1 MTGNSIYVK
10 SKQQKLSGIFMALLL
25 LSLIFPGKAI
35 SQEVSVESSF
45 SRDTVLIGDQ
55 LDFTLHVIQPDSLHL
70 QIPTYTDSIV
80 SGLDIIK
87 KLRDDTIRKKNHML
101 EITRSYRIIVF
112 DTGVVVV
119 NPIKVSYTSHG
130 MKAAL
135 STRPLELVVK
145 SLPVD
150 VSKGIRD
157 IKHPYKMPMTL
168 QEILFRVLVVVLL
181 ALIIY
186 LIIWY
191 IRKKKKQKSGLPE
204 IMRKPAEPPHVFA
217 LRELN
222 LLKDARLWQQGMV
235 KEYYTRLT
243 DILRKYLEYRYE
255 IKALEQTTLE
265 ILESLTGTGF
275 NDNRLYGILKE
286 ILETGDLVKFAK
298 YQPKPDVNESM
309 LLDAFVF
316 VNETKESW
324 KKGAESDFE
333 KEKELEQ
340 EQEEQKEEKKEED
353 DHA

>member
-1 MTGNSIYVK
+1 MTGNNIYVK
-10 SKQQKLSGIFMALLL
+10 NKQHKISGIFMALLF
-25 LSLIFPGKAI
+25 LSLVFPQKTIAQG
-35 SQEVSVESSF
+35 VSVEASF
-45 SRDTVLIGDQ
+45 SKDTVLIGDQ

-70 QIPTYTDSIV
+70 QIPIYTDSIV

-87 KLRDDTIRKKNHML
+87 KLRNDTIRKNNHIL
-101 EITRSYRIIVF
+101 ELVRSYRIIVF

-119 NPIKVSYTSHG
+119 NPIEVSYTSHG

-150 VSKGIRD
+150 VNKGIRD

-168 QEILFRVLVVVLL
+168 QEILFWVLIVVLL
-181 ALIIY
+181 ALAVY

-191 IRKKKKQKSGLPE
+191 VRKKKKQKSGLPE

-222 LLKDARLWQQGMV
+222 LLKEARLWQQGMV

-243 DILRKYLEYRYE
+243 DILRKYLEYRYG

-298 YQPKPDVNESM
+298 YQPKPDVNESK

-324 KKGAESDFE
+324 KKEEGSDLE
-333 KEKELEQ
+333 KEKEQ